1 MDVHVTLKPGA
12 NLAAAV
18 YRQLREAILDGRL
31 RAGDA
36 LPPSRALAGR
46 LGVSRNTVTGAYRRL
61 VSEGFAT
68 GRAGAGTF
76 VSGKSEP
83 RARRAPDAAAL
94 APRALWR
101 SLRDAP
107 SFPMPG
113 GVNAFAFEIGVPDAG
128 LFPAALWRRLLA
140 GAQRRSVRAGAASYD
155 APDGLPDLRAAIAR
169 HIGLARSVV
178 AGAEDVLVTSG
189 AQQAFDLVA
198 RVLVDF
204 GTPVAVEDP
213 GYPPARRAFEAQGAR
228 IVPVPVDAEGLVV
241 DAIPAGVRVVY
252 VTPSHQFPLG
262 SAMSLAR
269 RRALLDWA
277 ARAGA
282 AIVEDD
288 YDSEFRFD
296 GRPLEPL
303 QSLDPHGRVIYVG
316 TFSKTLLPALR
327 LGFLVAPQSL
337 RMSLVT
343 AKAVADGAG
352 PRDAQLA
359 LARFLDEGLFA
370 RHVRRTLRVYRER
383 REILLDA
390 LERRLSGALTVV
402 PSAAGLHLTA
412 LLADARRSDVALAR
426 AAFGAGVGVQPLR
439 PYFLGPPRGALAFG
453 YGAIASERV
462 DAGVARLARV
472 MDGRRP

>member
-1 MDVHVTLKPGA
+1 MELHVTLKPGA
-12 NLAAAV
+12 NLAAEV
-18 YRQLREAILDGRL
+18 YRQVREAILDGRL

-36 LPPSRALAGR
+36 LPPSRALAAR
-46 LGVSRNTVTGAYRRL
+46 LGVSRNTVSGAYRRL
-61 VSEGFAT
+61 VSEGFAS

-76 VSGKSEP
+76 VSGKPAS

-94 APRALWR
+94 EPRAFWR
-101 SLRDAP
+101 SLRDEL
-107 SFPMPG
+107 SFPMPKG
-113 GVNAFAFEIGVPDAG
+113 ANAFGFEIGVPDAG
-128 LFPAALWRRLLA
+128 LFPGALWRRLVA
-140 GAQRRSVRAGAASYD
+140 GAQRRSARAGAASCD
-155 APDGLPDLRAAIAR
+155 APEGLPELRAAIAR
-169 HIGLARSVV
+169 HIGLSRSVV
-178 AGAEDVLVTSG
+178 AGAEDVLVSSG

-198 RVLVDF
+198 RVLVGP

-213 GYPPARRAFEAQGAR
+213 GYPPSRRAFEAQGAR
-228 IVPVPVDAEGLVV
+228 IVPVPVDGEGLVV
-241 DAIPAGVRVVY
+241 DAIPRGVRVVS

-269 RRALLDWA
+269 RRALLEWA

-303 QSLDPHGRVIYVG
+303 QSLDAHGRVIYVG

-327 LGFLVAPQSL
+327 LGFLVAPASL
-337 RMSLVT
+337 RASLVA
-343 AKAVADGAG
+343 AKAVAEGAG
-352 PRDAQLA
+352 PRDAQAA
-359 LARFLDEGLFA
+359 LARLLDEGLFA
-370 RHVRRTLRVYRER
+370 RHLRRTLRVYRER
-383 REILLDA
+383 REILVDA
-390 LERRLSGALTVV
+390 IERRLAGALTVV

-412 LLADARRSDVALAR
+412 LLSDARRSDLALAR

-453 YGAIASERV
+453 YGAIASGRI
-462 DAGVARLARV
+462 DTGIGRLARAI
-472 MDGRRP
+472 